1 MSWKQ
6 SFRCKINDFAGTNGM
21 DRIKIISTL
30 RECEVFANE
39 ALTKGTAS
47 EGSPDLRPQAHIPFL
62 ANKLGVSV
70 DAVYLWCL
78 RLSTDYFWEI
88 ITDFSDPKVNRL
100 QVEVRYWTTRMRI
113 RFKTDVMR
121 ALVNSMAFSWAI
133 RSRYGIDYENPPT
146 RIPEL
151 NTVTLKD
158 CLESFFFIGVDP
170 SAQELIQKMKERWD
184 SVGRYST
191 HYYEGFRE
199 VRWDSVKKARNAAI
213 QLNMND
219 ESNSGSTN
227 FADMI
232 KEILGKLDLRDG
244 FKIGAGSSYVNEDW
258 ANMRFSFKEIAA
270 EAEELSEE
278 IDPRFL
284 KRIRNNTINCHDSW
298 LNDKRY
304 SPDIAEE
311 SRERELVKIFK
322 WYEDENE
329 S

>member
-1 MSWKQ
+1 
-6 SFRCKINDFAGTNGM
+6 M

-39 ALTKGTAS
+39 KLTQGTAS

-62 ANKLGVSV
+62 AKKLGVSV
-70 DAVYLWCL
+70 DAIYLWCL
-78 RLSTDYFWEI
+78 RLATDYFWKI
-88 ITDFSDPKVNRL
+88 ITDFSDPRVNRL

-121 ALVNSMAFSWAI
+121 ALVNSMAFSWAV
-133 RSRYGIDYENPPT
+133 RSRHGIDPENPPT

-158 CLESFFFIGVDP
+158 CLESFYFVGVDP
-170 SAQELIQKMKERWD
+170 SAQELIQKMKARWD

-199 VRWDSVKKARNAAI
+199 VRWDSVKKAMNAAM
-213 QLNMND
+213 QLYRND
-219 ESNSGSTN
+219 ETDSGSTN

-232 KEILGKLDLRDG
+232 KEIIGKLDLRDG
-244 FKIGAGSSYVNEDW
+244 FKIGAGASYVNEDW

-270 EAEELSEE
+270 EAEELSKE

-284 KRIRNNTINCHDSW
+284 ERIRNTTATCHDKW
-298 LNDKRY
+298 LKDKRY

-311 SRERELVKIFK
+311 GRERELKKLFK
-322 WYEDENE
+322 WYGVEEE
-329 S
+329 G